1 MPVDPEDFRAV
12 MRRVAQPVA
21 IVTVR
26 DANGLHGMT
35 ASAFTSVALDPPLV
49 LISVGVSNATCNRI
63 EAAGSFAVNVLGA
76 GQESLG
82 EAFARPG
89 TAKSSVFAQIPHR
102 TEATGSPILTGCVCW
117 LDCTVFAKYQAGS
130 GALFVG
136 QVEAAGAGTEHL
148 PLLYRNRGYE
158 RHSLVVREEAE
169 TS

>member
-1 MPVDPEDFRAV
+1 MPVDPEEFRAV

-26 DANGLHGMT
+26 DASGLHGMT

-49 LISVGVSNATCNRI
+49 LVSVGVSNATCNRI

-76 GQESLG
+76 NQESVG

-89 TAKSSVFAQIPHR
+89 TAKSSVFTQIPHR
-102 TEATGSPILTGCVCW
+102 VEATGSPVFSDCLCW

-130 GALFVG
+130 GVLFVG
-136 QVEAAGAGTEHL
+136 QVEAAGPGSEHL

-158 RHSLVVREEAE
+158 QHGVVSGGEAE
-169 TS
+169 SS